1 MEIPKNTKNTAQPY
15 RRDVFEVYKTWR
27 TIPVL
32 LKHQITERVAQQL
45 TDEDAQY
52 GELLKIKNQTEFSEK
67 YDVQMSTLT
76 NWNNLIRKNESL
88 SDMSKWGQNL
98 TKNVLFSLYRRIIQ
112 TGDPGAISLWL
123 QVVAGWSPKGK
134 TTKERKHITAQVI
147 MASREVATN

>member
-32 LKHQITERVAQQL
+32 LKRQIAERVAQQL

-52 GELLKIKNQTEFSEK
+52 GELLKIRTQTEFSQK
-67 YDVQMSTLT
+67 YGVEMSTLT
-76 NWNNLIRKNESL
+76 NWNNLIKQNESL
-88 SDMSKWGQNL
+88 SEISRWGHNL
-98 TKNVLFSLYRRIIQ
+98 TKNVLFSLYRRAIQ
-112 TGDPGAISLWL
+112 TGDPGSVALWL

-134 TTKERKHITAQVI
+134 RVKGRTFTTAKVI
-147 MASREVATN
+147 MTSKETATT